1 MSCIK
6 LQIFSFQEPEIPSL
20 FNRTNSEIVPKFTE
34 LTDGLKEYFY
44 KLEAEG
50 SDADLHNCTCNTVEH
65 SCHLDGLKAARSY
78 DIALRACFSPVA
90 NRDVCS
96 PTKGT
101 ILVWTL
107 PEGMLQET

>member
-1 MSCIK
+1 M
-6 LQIFSFQEPEIPSL
+6 
-20 FNRTNSEIVPKFTE
+20 KFTE
-34 LTDGLKEYFY
+34 LTDGLQDYFY

-50 SDADLHNCTCNTVEH
+50 SDADLHSSKCNIQSH
-65 SCHLDGLKAARSY
+65 LCYLDGLIPARSY
-78 DIALRACFSPVA
+78 EIDLRACFRPVA

-107 PEGMLQET
+107 PGGMI

>member
-1 MSCIK
+1 MSYIK

-20 FNRTNSEIVPKFTE
+20 INRTNNDIVTKFME

-50 SDADLHNCTCNTVEH
+50 SDADLHKCTCNIRSH
-65 SCHLDGLKAARSY
+65 SCYLDGLIPARSY
-78 DIALRACFSPVA
+78 EISLRACFSPVA

-96 PTKGT
+96 PRKGAL
-101 ILVWTL
+101 LVWTL
-107 PEGMLQET
+107 PEGIMQ